1 MKSGLYS
8 NKNGKRLDFHL
19 TNKGKSIQWFTPH
32 ILDID
37 MITKKTRKFLWISLF
52 VTPALAIVMIFILLP
67 LFMSLFNS
75 FFEWNQLLRGK
86 FIAFGNFKKLF
97 STFPYNERFFNALK
111 HNGIWFCCTMLI
123 QNSLGLLFGYALSR
137 RIAGHDFFKRIFFI
151 PVLFSIVAVGFLWG
165 MYLKSDGLVNNFLNL
180 LDLSSWRRAWLGDE
194 KTATFAIIA
203 TNIWRWVGFPS
214 LVFLAAIDAVDQSCL
229 EAAYLDG
236 VTEHTLFWRIIF
248 PLIIPSVTVI
258 VVLTVIGSLNVFEQI
273 YTMTDLG
280 GGPNYSTDTI
290 GTLFYRTAFG
300 SVDTGNPEIGI
311 GSSIAVIIYILT
323 FCISLVSVAVGKSKE
338 TQI

>member
-1 MKSGLYS
+1 
-8 NKNGKRLDFHL
+8 
-19 TNKGKSIQWFTPH
+19 
-32 ILDID
+32 
-37 MITKKTRKFLWISLF
+37 MITSKTSKFLWIAFF
-52 VTPALAIVMIFILLP
+52 VTPALLIVSVFILLP

-75 FFEWNQLLRGK
+75 FFDWNQLLRGE
-86 FIAFGNFKKLF
+86 FTGLGNFKKLF
-97 STFPYNERFFNALK
+97 FTFPYNERFWNALK

-137 RIAGHDFFKRIFFI
+137 KIAGHGFFKRVFFI

-165 MYLKSDGLVNNFLNL
+165 MYLKNDGLVNSFLNL
-180 LDLSSWRRAWLGDE
+180 LDLPSLRRAWLGDE
-194 KTATFAIIA
+194 STATFAIIA

-214 LVFLAAIDAVDQSCL
+214 LVFLAAIDSIDQSCI
-229 EAAYLDG
+229 EAAYIDG
-236 VTEHTLFWRIIF
+236 VSETGLFWKIIF
-248 PLIIPSVTVI
+248 PLIIPSITVI
-258 VVLTVIGSLNVFEQI
+258 TVLTVIGSLNVFEQI

-311 GSSIAVIIYILT
+311 GSTIAVIIYIMT
-323 FCISLVSVAVGKSKE
+323 FCISLVSVAIGKAKE
-338 TQI
+338 TQV

>member
-1 MKSGLYS
+1 
-8 NKNGKRLDFHL
+8 
-19 TNKGKSIQWFTPH
+19 
-32 ILDID
+32 
-37 MITKKTRKFLWISLF
+37 MITSKTSKFLWIAFF
-52 VTPALAIVMIFILLP
+52 VTPALLIVSVFILLP

-75 FFEWNQLLRGK
+75 FFNWNQLLRGT
-86 FIAFGNFKKLF
+86 FTGLGNFKKLF
-97 STFPYNERFFNALK
+97 FTFPYNERFFNALK

-137 RIAGHDFFKRIFFI
+137 KIAGHGIFKRVFFI

-165 MYLKSDGLVNNFLNL
+165 MYLKSDGLVNSFLNL
-180 LDLSSWRRAWLGDE
+180 LDLSSLRRAWLGDE
-194 KTATFAIIA
+194 STATFAIIA

-214 LVFLAAIDAVDQSCL
+214 LVFLAAIDSIDQSCI
-229 EAAYLDG
+229 EAAYIDG
-236 VTEHTLFWRIIF
+236 VSEIGLFWKIIF
-248 PLIIPSVTVI
+248 PLIIPSITVI
-258 VVLTVIGSLNVFEQI
+258 TVLTVIGSLNVFEQI

-311 GSSIAVIIYILT
+311 GSTIAVIIYIMT
-323 FCISLVSVAVGKSKE
+323 FCISLVSVAIGKTKE
-338 TQI
+338 TQV

>member
-1 MKSGLYS
+1 
-8 NKNGKRLDFHL
+8 
-19 TNKGKSIQWFTPH
+19 
-32 ILDID
+32 
-37 MITKKTRKFLWISLF
+37 MITSKTSKFLWIAFF
-52 VTPALAIVMIFILLP
+52 VTPALLIVSVFILLP

-75 FFEWNQLLRGK
+75 FFDWNQLLRGS
-86 FIAFGNFKKLF
+86 FTGLGNFKKLF
-97 STFPYNERFFNALK
+97 FTFPYNERFWNALK

-123 QNSLGLLFGYALSR
+123 QNSLGLLFGYALSKK
-137 RIAGHDFFKRIFFI
+137 IAGHGFFKRVFFI

-165 MYLKSDGLVNNFLNL
+165 MYLKNDGLVNSFLNL
-180 LDLSSWRRAWLGDE
+180 LDLSSLRRAWLGDE
-194 KTATFAIIA
+194 STATFAIIA

-214 LVFLAAIDAVDQSCL
+214 LVFLAAIDSIDQSCI
-229 EAAYLDG
+229 EAAYIDG
-236 VTEHTLFWRIIF
+236 VSETGLFWKIIF

-258 VVLTVIGSLNVFEQI
+258 TVLTVIGSLNVFEQI

-311 GSSIAVIIYILT
+311 GSTIAVIIYIMT
-323 FCISLVSVAVGKSKE
+323 FCISLVSVAIGKAKE
-338 TQI
+338 TQV

>member
-1 MKSGLYS
+1 
-8 NKNGKRLDFHL
+8 
-19 TNKGKSIQWFTPH
+19 
-32 ILDID
+32 
-37 MITKKTRKFLWISLF
+37 MITSKTSKFLWIAFF
-52 VTPALAIVMIFILLP
+52 VTPALLIVSVFILLP

-75 FFEWNQLLRGK
+75 FFDWNQLLRGT
-86 FIAFGNFKKLF
+86 FTGLGNFKKLF
-97 STFPYNERFFNALK
+97 FTFPYNERFWNALK

-137 RIAGHDFFKRIFFI
+137 KIAGHGFFKRVFFI

-165 MYLKSDGLVNNFLNL
+165 MYLKNDGLVNSFLNL
-180 LDLSSWRRAWLGDE
+180 IDLSSLRRAWLGDE
-194 KTATFAIIA
+194 STATFAIIA

-214 LVFLAAIDAVDQSCL
+214 LVFLAAIDSIDQSCI
-229 EAAYLDG
+229 EAAYIDG
-236 VTEHTLFWRIIF
+236 VSETGLFWKIIF

-258 VVLTVIGSLNVFEQI
+258 TVLTVIGSLNVFEQI

-311 GSSIAVIIYILT
+311 GSTIAVIIYIMT
-323 FCISLVSVAVGKSKE
+323 FCISLVSVAIGKAKE
-338 TQI
+338 TQV

>member
-1 MKSGLYS
+1 
-8 NKNGKRLDFHL
+8 
-19 TNKGKSIQWFTPH
+19 
-32 ILDID
+32 
-37 MITKKTRKFLWISLF
+37 MITSKTSKFLWIAFF
-52 VTPALAIVMIFILLP
+52 VTPALLIVSIFILLP

-75 FFEWNQLLRGK
+75 FFDWNQLLRGE
-86 FIAFGNFKKLF
+86 FTGLGNFKKLF
-97 STFPYNERFFNALK
+97 FTFPYNERFWNALK

-137 RIAGHDFFKRIFFI
+137 KIAGHGFFKRVFFI

-165 MYLKSDGLVNNFLNL
+165 MYLKNDGLVNSFLNL
-180 LDLSSWRRAWLGDE
+180 LDLPSLRRAWLGDE
-194 KTATFAIIA
+194 STATFAIIA

-214 LVFLAAIDAVDQSCL
+214 LVFLAAIDSIDQSCI
-229 EAAYLDG
+229 EAAYIDG
-236 VTEHTLFWRIIF
+236 VSETGLFWKIIF
-248 PLIIPSVTVI
+248 PLIIPSITVI
-258 VVLTVIGSLNVFEQI
+258 TVLTVIGSLNVFEQI

-311 GSSIAVIIYILT
+311 GSTIAVIIYIMT
-323 FCISLVSVAVGKSKE
+323 FCISLVSVAIGKAKE
-338 TQI
+338 TQV

>member
-1 MKSGLYS
+1 M
-8 NKNGKRLDFHL
+8 
-19 TNKGKSIQWFTPH
+19 
-32 ILDID
+32 
-37 MITKKTRKFLWISLF
+37 
-52 VTPALAIVMIFILLP
+52 TPALLIVSVFILLP

-75 FFEWNQLLRGK
+75 FFDWNQLLRGT
-86 FIAFGNFKKLF
+86 FTGLGNFKKLF
-97 STFPYNERFFNALK
+97 FTFPYNERFWNALK

-137 RIAGHDFFKRIFFI
+137 KIAGHGFFKRVFFI

-165 MYLKSDGLVNNFLNL
+165 MYLKSDGLVNSFLNL
-180 LDLSSWRRAWLGDE
+180 LDLSSLRRAWLGDE
-194 KTATFAIIA
+194 STATFAIIA

-214 LVFLAAIDAVDQSCL
+214 LVFLAAIDSIDQSCI
-229 EAAYLDG
+229 EAAYIDG
-236 VTEHTLFWRIIF
+236 VSEMGLFWKIIF
-248 PLIIPSVTVI
+248 PLIIPSITVI
-258 VVLTVIGSLNVFEQI
+258 TVLTIIGSLNVFEQI

-311 GSSIAVIIYILT
+311 GSTIAVIIYIMT
-323 FCISLVSVAVGKSKE
+323 FCISLVSVAIGKAKE
-338 TQI
+338 TQV

>member
-1 MKSGLYS
+1 
-8 NKNGKRLDFHL
+8 
-19 TNKGKSIQWFTPH
+19 
-32 ILDID
+32 
-37 MITKKTRKFLWISLF
+37 MITSKTSKFLWIAFF
-52 VTPALAIVMIFILLP
+52 VTPALLIVSVFILLP

-75 FFEWNQLLRGK
+75 FFDWNQLLRGS
-86 FIAFGNFKKLF
+86 FTGLGNFKKLF
-97 STFPYNERFFNALK
+97 FTFPYNERFWNALK

-137 RIAGHDFFKRIFFI
+137 KITGHDFFKRVFFI

-165 MYLKSDGLVNNFLNL
+165 MYLKSDGLVNSFLNL
-180 LDLSSWRRAWLGDE
+180 LDLSSLRRAWLGDE
-194 KTATFAIIA
+194 STATFAIIA

-214 LVFLAAIDAVDQSCL
+214 LVFLAAIDSIDQSCI
-229 EAAYLDG
+229 EAAYIDG
-236 VTEHTLFWRIIF
+236 VSEMGLFWKIIF
-248 PLIIPSVTVI
+248 PLIIPSITVI
-258 VVLTVIGSLNVFEQI
+258 TVLTIIGSLNVFEQI

-311 GSSIAVIIYILT
+311 GSTIAVIIYIMT
-323 FCISLVSVAVGKSKE
+323 FCISLVSVAIGKAKE
-338 TQI
+338 TQV

>member
-1 MKSGLYS
+1 
-8 NKNGKRLDFHL
+8 
-19 TNKGKSIQWFTPH
+19 
-32 ILDID
+32 
-37 MITKKTRKFLWISLF
+37 MITSKMQKFFWVAFF
-52 VTPALAIVMIFILLP
+52 VTPALLIVTVFILLP

-75 FFEWNQLLRGK
+75 FFEWNQLLRGS
-86 FIAFGNFKKLF
+86 FIGLDNFKKLF
-97 STFPYNERFFNALK
+97 FTFPYNERFFNALK

-123 QNSLGLLFGYALSR
+123 QNTLGLLFGYALSR
-137 RIAGHDFFKRIFFI
+137 KIAGHALFKRVFFI

-165 MYLKSDGLVNNFLNL
+165 MYLKSDGLVNSFLNL
-180 LDLSSWRRAWLGDE
+180 VDLSHLRRAWLGDE

-214 LVFLAAIDAVDQSCL
+214 LVFLAAIDSVDQSCL
-229 EAAYLDG
+229 EAAYMDG
-236 VTEHTLFWRIIF
+236 VSEMGLFWKIIF
-248 PLIIPSVTVI
+248 PLIIPSITVI
-258 VVLTVIGSLNVFEQI
+258 TVLTIIGSLNVFEQI

-311 GSSIAVIIYILT
+311 GSTIAVIIYLMT
-323 FCISLVSVAVGKSKE
+323 FIISLLSVAIGKSKE
-338 TQI
+338 TQV